1 MLNSFFS
8 LSPYLSEHKTSS
20 TKTVS
25 SPRVRTSQEPKP
37 GNNCCHGNP
46 GVKSEYLTQNF
57 VTMVVMA
64 TVVWLTHSH
73 KGIT

>member
-1 MLNSFFS
+1 MLNCFFS
-8 LSPYLSEHKTSS
+8 LSPYLSENNIS
-20 TKTVS
+20 TIKTVS
-25 SPRVRTSQEPKP
+25 SPTVGISQEPKP

-46 GVKSEYLTQNF
+46 GVKSAYLTKNF

-64 TVVWLTHSH
+64 IAVWLTHSH